1 MSDILKTIT
10 ILTENGPVVIN
21 ESDYDSSVHV
31 LPMDADALAAKEAAD
46 ALAAVAPVQKLVA
59 KKGKTFIIVDSN
71 GNQLVDTPF
80 ATEADAWNAIIS

>member
-10 ILTENGPVVIN
+10 IFTENGPVVIN
-21 ESDYDSSVHV
+21 ESDFDSSVHV
-31 LPMDADALAAKEAAD
+31 LPMDAD

-59 KKGKTFIIVDSN
+59 KKGKSFIIVDSD

-80 ATEADAWNAIIS
+80 ATEVDAWNAIIS